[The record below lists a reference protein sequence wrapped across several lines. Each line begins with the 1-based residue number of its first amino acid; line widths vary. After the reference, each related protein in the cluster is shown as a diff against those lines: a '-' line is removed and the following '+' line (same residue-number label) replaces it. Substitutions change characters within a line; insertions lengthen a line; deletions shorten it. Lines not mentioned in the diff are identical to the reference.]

1 MCAAAGQ
8 PASLKFDGL
17 QAAVYYNLQSSRDD
31 NGTAIFIGSAQ
42 LKWGLL
48 LLRQASDASLRVV
61 AEVAHEKSIRD
72 YAPGE

>member
-1 MCAAAGQ
+1 MN
-8 PASLKFDGL
+8 

-31 NGTAIFIGSAQ
+31 NDTAIFIHSLIECYRQ
-42 LKWGLL
+42 RKTQWGLL
-48 LLRQASDASLRVV
+48 LLRQASDASLRIV